1 MEVLN
6 YIQVCLSSLEL
17 KKKQHFRGP
26 ITVVQISYWKLN
38 NGTLISLQVTLYK
51 SMAMHILFH

>member
-6 YIQVCLSSLEL
+6 YIQVCLSLEL
-17 KKKQHFRGP
+17 EKSNISEDQL
-26 ITVVQISYWKLN
+26 VQISYWKLN

-51 SMAMHILFH
+51 IMAMHILFH